1 MRLTWMLVLL
11 VACKGGAVNTEADA
25 ELAYTGLDDMIGKA
39 MGLGFDGFN
48 AADSAN
54 IDEQAGTGD
63 VSGTVAVN
71 GQVDQGNSDNK
82 NMRLTVALAE
92 YSDTVLINDDEDEL
106 TVTYWTTEGS
116 EPALDLTLRSI
127 PDGTLEGTM
136 SGSFDMEG
144 DLEDTVTLELTLAG
158 PLEAD
163 DGDDDD
169 ATRRVAGQTT
179 ITGTATTSAG
189 TFDVNLTR

>member
-1 MRLTWMLVLL
+1 MLVLL